1 MGSITAFFAAT
12 SGLVQNDIKR
22 IVAFSTISQLGYMVA
37 AIGLSQYNVA
47 LFHLV
52 NHAFFVRQHRYL
64 NLDFNTLHATVN
76 VFESHF
82 KWYDGP
88 SFRNLLKKGIT
99 TNISFE
105 FKLNLRWERLM
116 KMNFR
121 QNCII
126 MIKIVYSR
134 LYILAL
140 EKFIM
145 KKINEGSQV
154 MSRCR
159 IEKISSPYFGIFTIL
174 MKIVQILK
182 VGKPVNL
189 FTFAS
194 IPYLQ
199 RPLIIQLGYK
209 ASKYFLLFLPLFY
222 IRIVNNTIQSGCR
235 IGYQANELLNRN
247 YRLNLIN
254 SQECSISHSSYKKK
268 NEIATAKLI
277 FKKECKEIFKL
288 NKSLDKILFEL
299 KIKIPKWIKIL
310 GKSNYFLSF
319 IKNYIYNRGFIW
331 MIKKH
336 KGVGKKLLYSKYF
349 EPVPYGCKENFSA
362 LKTNKDILKYSQNN
376 LNNGFKLTNEEN
388 DSLQDQKN
396 KDNTPQARS
405 GKKSN
410 QVQIFNFDL
419 ARSDLKFINVEKEFN
434 NIINLLNK
442 LDNSNKSGIYLF

>member
-1 MGSITAFFAAT
+1 
-12 SGLVQNDIKR
+12 
-22 IVAFSTISQLGYMVA
+22 MVA

-126 MIKIVYSR
+126 MIKLFYSR

-159 IEKISSPYFGIFTIL
+159 IEKISSPYFRNIIFL

-182 VGKPVNL
+182 VGKPVNF
-189 FTFAS
+189 FT
-194 IPYLQ
+194 IC
-199 RPLIIQLGYK
+199 K
-209 ASKYFLLFLPLFY
+209 NFLLFLPLLK
-222 IRIVNNTIQSGCR
+222 IRIVNFTIQSGCR
-235 IGYQANELLNRN
+235 IVYQAKALGNSKD
-247 YRLNLIN
+247 RLNLTN
-254 SQECSISHSSYKKK
+254 S
-268 NEIATAKLI
+268 
-277 FKKECKEIFKL
+277 
-288 NKSLDKILFEL
+288 
-299 KIKIPKWIKIL
+299 
-310 GKSNYFLSF
+310 
-319 IKNYIYNRGFIW
+319 
-331 MIKKH
+331 
-336 KGVGKKLLYSKYF
+336 
-349 EPVPYGCKENFSA
+349 
-362 LKTNKDILKYSQNN
+362 
-376 LNNGFKLTNEEN
+376 
-388 DSLQDQKN
+388 
-396 KDNTPQARS
+396 
-405 GKKSN
+405 
-410 QVQIFNFDL
+410 
-419 ARSDLKFINVEKEFN
+419 
-434 NIINLLNK
+434 
-442 LDNSNKSGIYLF
+442 